1 MVARNPWSGPQ
12 WPDECLPWQQ
22 EAQTP
27 HFVQQAAD
35 VGAGAPL
42 QDAKVF
48 ECAGAREHQ
57 TPHFV
62 QQAADVGAGAPLQD
76 AKVFECAGARE
87 HGPPARPQR
96 HPGENLV
103 PEPQVQDEEVKVRQV
118 QPQLGRQLR
127 QQQSEQYF
135 DQQRWVIW

>member
-22 EAQTP
+22 EA
-27 HFVQQAAD
+27 
-35 VGAGAPL
+35 
-42 QDAKVF
+42 
-48 ECAGAREHQ
+48 Q

-135 DQQRWVIW
+135 DQRWVIW